1 MPVFSMFVTMNRPRS
16 RKEENMERLEARD
29 LAIMKVKEEQTQ
41 IKIKNSAL
49 KHNYIEYP
57 FIENI

>member
-29 LAIMKVKEEQTQ
+29 LAIMKVKEEQSK
-41 IKIKNSAL
+41 IKIAKLCL
-49 KHNYIEYP
+49 KTQSISSTLL
-57 FIENI
+57 